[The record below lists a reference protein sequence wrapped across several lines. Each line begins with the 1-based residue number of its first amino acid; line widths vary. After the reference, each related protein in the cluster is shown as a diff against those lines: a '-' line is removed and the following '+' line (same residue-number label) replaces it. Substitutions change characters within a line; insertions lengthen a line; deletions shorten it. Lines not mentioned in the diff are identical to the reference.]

1 MPRLYLTPFIGNFDV
16 DILSARA
23 HFAIIKRAAMKILTA
38 ELTNLISP
46 LGIALVSESGINEQQ
61 EQQETH
67 WCLREGLQDGF
78 IVSRI

>member
-1 MPRLYLTPFIGNFDV
+1 
-16 DILSARA
+16 
-23 HFAIIKRAAMKILTA
+23 MKILTA

-46 LGIALVSESGINEQQ
+46 LGIALVSESGINEQK